1 VSPSFDTNSSMAAL
15 GPSNNP
21 KYGVS
26 LSPDDND
33 STDTTEPVLVIL
45 FGIMLIGLVGTS
57 VYANRVFPRKHQRAP
72 PSSTAEGSDRNLVD
86 AIIARF
92 LAPRRRR
99 SRNSTWL
106 AFGQSHSHYDVD
118 VDDVDDDEEDAIFGH
133 VEFNLNPH
141 RIATLVGDLDLDTII
156 EESSVFSES
165 L

>member
-1 VSPSFDTNSSMAAL
+1 VSPSFGTNSSMAAL
-15 GPSNNP
+15 GHSNNP

-72 PSSTAEGSDRNLVD
+72 PSLTAEGSDRNLVD

-99 SRNSTWL
+99 SRNSTWS

-118 VDDVDDDEEDAIFGH
+118 DDEEDAVFGH